1 MMSKRELRESRVS
14 ELPSTLRRR
23 KMTRKKVERQQCMR
37 TKGKQTAPKLVF
49 PQNQH
54 HSLQIVA
61 RRLHSTPQLPY
72 CLYSLERAHW
82 QIAPHSSYV
91 TISQLIYRQQTHA
104 LRWDGA
110 GAGRKPPQRGC
121 VASGLGVTGS
131 AMVRSRAGKNGEVFD
146 KGRIED
152 VKVPSWE
159 ALKG

>member
-1 MMSKRELRESRVS
+1 VHENQGKTNSAKTR
-14 ELPSTLRRR
+14 LP
-23 KMTRKKVERQQCMR
+23 K
-37 TKGKQTAPKLVF
+37 
-49 PQNQH
+49 NQH
-54 HSLQIVA
+54 HSLQIIA
-61 RRLHSTPQLPY
+61 RRLHSTPQRPCY
-72 CLYSLERAHW
+72 LYPLERAHW
-82 QIAPHSSYV
+82 QVAPHSSYV